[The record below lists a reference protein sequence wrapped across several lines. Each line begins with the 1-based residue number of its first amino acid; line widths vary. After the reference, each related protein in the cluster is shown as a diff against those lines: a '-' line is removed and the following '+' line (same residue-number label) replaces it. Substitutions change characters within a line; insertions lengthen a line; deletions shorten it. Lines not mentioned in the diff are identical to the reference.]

1 MNKNSRKRKRLG
13 FIVFLLLYIGL
24 NIYFCFNPIHVEG
37 SALRVMGSKYIPYI
51 FAVFGAIMLIA
62 YIFDKEK

>member
-1 MNKNSRKRKRLG
+1 MNKNSRNWNG
-13 FIVFLLLYIGL
+13 FKVIAFLLLYIGL